1 MSNPCALPSLAHPPT
16 EAELKELPRL
26 EKKLARRVGEA
37 NAAYD
42 LIQEGDRILVAVSG
56 GKDSWALL
64 DILERLR
71 RRAPV
76 SFTVEAVTVDPG
88 FPQFNPDPIAEVCE
102 RMGIRHHVI
111 PAPIDQMVRTKP
123 EELPC
128 IICSRLR
135 RGVLYSFAKQHG
147 FTRIALGH
155 HLDDLL
161 ETLLINLFFEGRLS
175 TMPLRLVSD
184 DGANTVIRPLG
195 TCEEKDLQ
203 RYAWLRGFPIV
214 PCGCPLCGCSSLE
227 SRRKQVK
234 ELIASMEQSIP
245 RLKASMLGAMGNVKL
260 SHLLDLGLGART
272 AQGRDEAVERLG

>member
-1 MSNPCALPSLAHPPT
+1 MSNPCALPSLAYPPT
-16 EAELKELPRL
+16 EADLKELPRL
-26 EKKLARRVGEA
+26 ERKLARRLGA
-37 NAAYD
+37 TNGAYD
-42 LIQEGDRILVAVSG
+42 LIADGDRILVAVSG

-64 DILERLR
+64 DLLERLR
-71 RRAPV
+71 KRAPV
-76 SFTVEAVTVDPG
+76 TFSVDAVTVDPG

-102 RMGIRHHVI
+102 RLGVPHHVI
-111 PAPIDQMVRTKP
+111 SAPIDKMVRTKP

-135 RGVLYSFAKQHG
+135 RGVLYSFAKQRG
-147 FTRIALGH
+147 FTKIALGH
-155 HLDDLL
+155 HLDDLI

-234 ELIASMEQSIP
+234 ELIASMEGSIP
-245 RLKASMLGAMGNVKL
+245 QLKASMLGAMGNVKL
-260 SHLLDLGLGART
+260 SHLLDLKLGALHAKGT
-272 AQGRDEAVERLG
+272 DEAVERLG

>member
-1 MSNPCALPSLAHPPT
+1 MSNPCALPSLAIPP
-16 EAELKELPRL
+16 AEGDLKSLPRL

-37 NAAYD
+37 NAAYK
-42 LIQEGDRILVAVSG
+42 LIADGDRILVAVSG

-64 DILERLR
+64 DVLERLR
-71 RRAPV
+71 KRAPV
-76 SFTVEAVTVDPG
+76 TFTVDAVTVDPG
-88 FPQFNPDPIAEVCE
+88 FPKFNPDPIAETCE
-102 RMGIRHHVI
+102 GMGVPHHVL
-111 PAPIDQMVRTKP
+111 PAPIDKMVRTQP

-147 FTRIALGH
+147 YTKIALGH
-155 HLDDLL
+155 HLDDLI

-195 TCEEKDLQ
+195 TCDEKDLQ

-234 ELIASMEQSIP
+234 ELIAKLEPSIP

-260 SHLLDLGLGART
+260 SHLLDLELLARRELTGLDGP
-272 AQGRDEAVERLG
+272 L

>member
-1 MSNPCALPSLAHPPT
+1 MSNPCALPSLAMPPT
-16 EAELKELPRL
+16 EADLKTLPRL
-26 EKKLARRVGEA
+26 EKKLARRVGET
-37 NAAYD
+37 NAAYK
-42 LIQEGDRILVAVSG
+42 LIEDGDRILVAISG

-64 DILERLR
+64 DVLERLR
-71 RRAPV
+71 KRAPV
-76 SFTVEAVTVDPG
+76 TFTVEAITVDPG
-88 FPQFNPDPIAEVCE
+88 FPQFNPDPIAETCE
-102 RMGIRHHVI
+102 RLGISHHI
-111 PAPIDQMVRTKP
+111 ISAPIDKMVRTKP

-135 RGVLYSFAKQHG
+135 RGVLYTFAKRHG
-147 FTRIALGH
+147 FSKIALGQ
-155 HLDDLL
+155 HLDDLI

-234 ELIASMEQSIP
+234 DLIASMETSIP

-260 SHLLDLGLGART
+260 SHLLDLELLARRELTGLDGP
-272 AQGRDEAVERLG
+272 L